1 MKQFQK
7 AAGKGTSRALFIYS
21 ELCPQDNPIKYELL
35 TQAIFRKNYSAI
47 NRFGVL
53 IATGMITSMA
63 KNQKSAYYFY
73 SEAAKMDIP
82 VAKYNVAENFELG
95 RGVGQNVDKAAK
107 YYKEL
112 IDIGFF
118 DAKKKLDHLYDQTV
132 TFKEQNPDYKKWEFD
147 YTQFEEQEILLL

>member
-1 MKQFQK
+1 
-7 AAGKGTSRALFIYS
+7 
-21 ELCPQDNPIKYELL
+21 
-35 TQAIFRKNYSAI
+35 
-47 NRFGVL
+47 
-53 IATGMITSMA
+53 
-63 KNQKSAYYFY
+63 
-73 SEAAKMDIP
+73 MDIP

-132 TFKEQNPDYKKWEFD
+132 TFKE
-147 YTQFEEQEILLL
+147 